1 MMVKILELFWIN
13 WSKGIKLILSDGEN
27 KEEIGGVR
35 KTKNGFDAWA
45 KTFGYDPGRAIKG
58 LNSLDEGREF
68 VESFQP
74 WDLYDLGRGLVVE
87 PDVRND

>member
-1 MMVKILELFWIN
+1 MQLFWEK
-13 WSKGIKLILSDGEN
+13 WAKGIKLILSDGEN
-27 KEEIGGVR
+27 KDEVGGVR
-35 KTKNGFDAWA
+35 ETKHGYDAWA

-58 LNSLDEGREF
+58 LDSLEQGREF

-87 PDVRND
+87 PEVRESSS

>member
-1 MMVKILELFWIN
+1 MQLFWEK
-13 WSKGIKLILSDGEN
+13 WEKGIKLILSDGEN
-27 KEEIGGVR
+27 REEIGGIR
-35 KTKNGFDAWA
+35 ETKNGFDAWA

-58 LNSLDEGREF
+58 LDSLDIGREF

-87 PDVRND
+87 VEVREASN